1 MDAGSGGSGGLSA
14 TLEARP
20 RAATD
25 SLCQAVQAEL
35 PEYRIL
41 KSIKQGGQG
50 AIYLAHQVGTER
62 KVAIKVLPPTL
73 EVSDGHPVVR
83 EAKALGRIDHPH
95 VVTIHASGEVNG
107 YAYLVMQFIDGE
119 PMDEALP
126 VLRAG
131 VHELAAMFAK
141 VCRAVA
147 AAHERNIM
155 HCDIKPGN
163 VLVSDD
169 GQPHV
174 LDFGLAR
181 LASPASPSSSHTP
194 GTLPWMSP
202 EQLRYR
208 NYVLDQ
214 RTDIYSMGVLFY
226 WVLSGEM
233 PYGVDRPSE
242 VTPEMIWDTEP
253 QALYFLP
260 GVDDEDEPAPA
271 RRVARD
277 LEMIIFKSLEKN
289 PDDRYASAAAMA
301 DDLERYVRGEAV
313 SVEGMGWRYRLVKKI
328 KRYRVAI
335 AITLLTV
342 GLLGAGAVAWSSRV
356 ALQISRAATEMAS
369 LNDQAG
375 VYRDEGDIGSAH
387 DAYARSV
394 SIASDVHGDDRAVR
408 RFEFDALRGLAEMYY
423 MEERPDDAERYRRDA
438 YDLVQRMLSTHPD
451 DETWVRAAALS
462 HVLEGRAANSS
473 KMWREAASAFRSATN
488 LRRVLVRSNPDD
500 LGLRRNL
507 ASSLQGVAI
516 ANQRL
521 GEFDVAME
529 AYAEAEILLQ
539 ANLDHDPAG
548 DVHLIRLAMLDNY
561 VATWHLAQSGCDH
574 TAAAL
579 ARLDQAL
586 MHLEGVKRRR
596 RQTELLRSSIA
607 QNRSIA
613 AER

>member
-163 VLVSDD
+163 VLVSED

-253 QALYFLP
+253 QALCFLP

-342 GLLGAGAVAWSSRV
+342 GLLGAGAVAWSKAEALKV
-356 ALQISRAATEMAS
+356 AEAAPRHGRLERGGQPAS
-369 LNDQAG
+369 
-375 VYRDEGDIGSAH
+375 
-387 DAYARSV
+387 
-394 SIASDVHGDDRAVR
+394 
-408 RFEFDALRGLAEMYY
+408 
-423 MEERPDDAERYRRDA
+423 AER
-438 YDLVQRMLSTHPD
+438 
-451 DETWVRAAALS
+451 
-462 HVLEGRAANSS
+462 
-473 KMWREAASAFRSATN
+473 
-488 LRRVLVRSNPDD
+488 
-500 LGLRRNL
+500 
-507 ASSLQGVAI
+507 
-516 ANQRL
+516 
-521 GEFDVAME
+521 
-529 AYAEAEILLQ
+529 
-539 ANLDHDPAG
+539 
-548 DVHLIRLAMLDNY
+548 
-561 VATWHLAQSGCDH
+561 
-574 TAAAL
+574 
-579 ARLDQAL
+579 
-586 MHLEGVKRRR
+586 
-596 RQTELLRSSIA
+596 
-607 QNRSIA
+607 
-613 AER
+613 